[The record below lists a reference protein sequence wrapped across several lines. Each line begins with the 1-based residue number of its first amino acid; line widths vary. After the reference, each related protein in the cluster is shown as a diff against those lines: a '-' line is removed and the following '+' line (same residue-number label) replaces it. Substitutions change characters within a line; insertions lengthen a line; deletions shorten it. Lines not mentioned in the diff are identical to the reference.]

1 MFKNKLFFT
10 TQHQIHSTLNLC
22 TTQNSN
28 PKSRLLDHTILVDLN
43 NLWFTS
49 NTASSVDHTI
59 DLVSSKRP
67 VLISVG
73 PAHGIN
79 LFFNICAGTDSSS
92 TGLGNRKFKT
102 SLQSLVLVTYFVFF
116 FFSSQFLQQEN
127 LPLTIKPPSLE
138 NLRRD
143 WSRNPPVLFSSQR
156 LCEATLEV
164 TVFNR
169 LRQNRNI
176 FPSSSLSSAS
186 SSSNPATHFKAS
198 FLPSTSFLRAFSRS
212 FILLPAGH
220 ASTFIFSLRTL
231 LHSRISHFFETNIQ
245 LHLP

>member
-10 TQHQIHSTLNLC
+10 TQHHIHSTLNLC

-59 DLVSSKRP
+59 DLLSSKRP

-79 LFFNICAGTDSSS
+79 LFFNICAGTDRSS
-92 TGLGNRKFKT
+92 TGLGNRKLKT

-127 LPLTIKPPSLE
+127 LPLT
-138 NLRRD
+138 
-143 WSRNPPVLFSSQR
+143 
-156 LCEATLEV
+156 
-164 TVFNR
+164 
-169 LRQNRNI
+169 
-176 FPSSSLSSAS
+176 
-186 SSSNPATHFKAS
+186 HFKAALS
-198 FLPSTSFLRAFSRS
+198 WEPPPWLVQESSSTVLQPKAIPPPTSKLPYWPPPPSWEPLQYLLQ
-212 FILLPAGH
+212 ILHPPH
-220 ASTFIFSLRTL
+220 W
-231 LHSRISHFFETNIQ
+231 
-245 LHLP
+245 